1 MQDKKYKIII
11 SDKALQ
17 MFASHISFLAQVN
30 KNAAV
35 RLKNTIMKEIKE
47 LEYLP
52 EKYSWLIDDMLPIKK
67 YHKKL
72 INKRYL
78 IIYQIKEN
86 TVYVE
91 YIIDGR
97 EKYQW
102 LIR

>member
-1 MQDKKYKIII
+1 MQNKKYEIII

-17 MFASHISFLAQVN
+17 MLASHISFLAQVN
-30 KNAAV
+30 SNAAMK
-35 RLKNTIMKEIKE
+35 LKETIMQEIKE

-67 YHKKL
+67 YHKKV

-78 IIYQIKEN
+78 IIYQIREN

-97 EKYQW
+97 EEYQW
-102 LIR
+102 LIK

>member
-1 MQDKKYKIII
+1 MQSKKYEIII

-17 MFASHISFLAQVN
+17 MLALHINFLAQVN
-30 KNAAV
+30 KNAAIK
-35 RLKNTIMKEIKE
+35 LKNTVMREIKE

-67 YHKKL
+67 YHKKV
-72 INKRYL
+72 IDKRYL

-86 TVYVE
+86 TVYIE

-97 EKYQW
+97 EDYQW
-102 LIR
+102 LIK